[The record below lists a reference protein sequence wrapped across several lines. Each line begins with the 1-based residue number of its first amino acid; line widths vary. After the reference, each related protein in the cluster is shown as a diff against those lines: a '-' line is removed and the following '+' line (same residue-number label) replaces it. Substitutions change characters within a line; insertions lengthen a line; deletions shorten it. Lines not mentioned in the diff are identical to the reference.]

1 LRRHDGTYR
10 WHAVRAV
17 PFDAV
22 PFDTAGGT
30 AKCIGTAT
38 DIEDSKAATAQLART
53 AAKLEHLALHDPMTN
68 LPNRTLLTERLSQAI
83 ALAKRAKTEV
93 IVLYADLDR
102 FKIINDTHGHA
113 AGDHVLAVTGARIS
127 DALRAGDTASRVG
140 GDEFVLVCATNEATI
155 EAARL
160 ATRLLTAIGQPIDIG
175 GTTVSVGASIGISL
189 YPADGVTGDELIRK
203 ADSAMYSAK
212 ESGRN
217 LFHIYHEETHSS
229 IVAALDLEAELVSA
243 FARDEIVVHY
253 QPVVTL
259 HTNQL
264 SGAEALV
271 RWQHP
276 RRGLLHPADFLVF
289 AEQHRLSGAI
299 DTIVLNAVCEQ
310 IAQLGS
316 NIDAEFRISMNVF
329 ARALVEPGW
338 VETVATALAAHG
350 ADPNRLQIE
359 VAETIVM
366 SEPTSVIGVFT
377 QLRAMG
383 IALTIDNLGTG
394 LSSLGTVK
402 NFPLATLKID
412 RSFVHAIATD
422 SRDQAVAKTIITL
435 AHNLGLRV
443 VAAGVETQAQLELLR
458 AYGTDA
464 FQGYLASPP
473 IAASDFHRLL
483 AVREPFGPPPPP
495 AT

>member
-1 LRRHDGTYR
+1 
-10 WHAVRAV
+10 
-17 PFDAV
+17 
-22 PFDTAGGT
+22 
-30 AKCIGTAT
+30 
-38 DIEDSKAATAQLART
+38 
-53 AAKLEHLALHDPMTN
+53 
-68 LPNRTLLTERLSQAI
+68 
-83 ALAKRAKTEV
+83 
-93 IVLYADLDR
+93 
-102 FKIINDTHGHA
+102 
-113 AGDHVLAVTGARIS
+113 VTGARIS

-212 ESGRN
+212 DSGRN

-443 VAAGVETQAQLELLR
+443 VAAGVETPAQLELLR